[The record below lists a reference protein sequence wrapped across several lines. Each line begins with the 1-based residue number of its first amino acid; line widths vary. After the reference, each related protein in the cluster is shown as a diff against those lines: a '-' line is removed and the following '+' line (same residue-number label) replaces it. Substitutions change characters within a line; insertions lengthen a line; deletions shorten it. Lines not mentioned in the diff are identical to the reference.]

1 MPVAERSLAELASIR
16 LAAQRA
22 LCEQSF
28 PDFLTYLRIRS
39 DDPDNPELEDLD
51 PWPFQLERAAA
62 WQAGAWEIILKERQT
77 GFSSALVA
85 PFFLWCAMYRRWQCA
100 YTSVDQ
106 PAARKEVA
114 RIKALY
120 ESLPKHLRV
129 PGAFRTDDAE
139 FEGGGGFVAFASTD
153 HAGVSYTF
161 QLWAQDEAGF
171 HPYGAE
177 NFAAILPAVANGQV
191 IILSTANPNLGPS
204 GHFHD
209 LYWASKRGETRFTA
223 VFEARRRP
231 DRDAAWYAQTRR
243 AYAGKEDEFDAYY
256 PETDA
261 AAFVARS
268 GLVYPQFVDALHV
281 QPARI
286 PLDACSRAIAGVDW
300 GGGDPT
306 AIVIIGLEPARK
318 HVHQYADF
326 SKPGSVSVLD
336 IAAFIRQYPTVRQVR
351 CGIDEPVAITTLQN
365 TLGPSY
371 DVTGADVRR
380 AEGLGLIGQM
390 LADSDLIE
398 VGRRRLTIEP
408 SCGASIAEFPG
419 YRWMSRTDPN
429 DRTRYATKTPV
440 DHHADCM
447 DARRYATMEMLALL
461 TMDQPPP
468 LPRSARGAPLATV
481 MR

>member
-1 MPVAERSLAELASIR
+1 MPAIAERSLAELASIR

-22 LCEQSF
+22 LCERSF
-28 PDFLTYLRIRS
+28 PDFLSYLKIRS
-39 DDPDNPELEDLD
+39 DDPDNPELQDLD

-106 PAARKEVA
+106 PAARKEVS

-120 ESLPKHLRV
+120 ESLPAHLRV
-129 PGAFRTDDAE
+129 PGSFRADDAE

-161 QLWAQDEAGF
+161 QLWAQDESGF

-209 LYWASKRGETRFTA
+209 LYWASKRGETRFTS

-231 DRDAAWYAQTRR
+231 DRDAAWYANTRK

-268 GLVYPQFVDALHV
+268 GLVYPTFSEYRHV
-281 QPARI
+281 KPARI
-286 PLDACSRAIAGVDW
+286 PLNVCARAAAGVDW

-306 AIVIIGLEPARK
+306 AVTVLGLEPRQ
-318 HVHQYADF
+318 HVHQYAEFAKTGAVGVDEIAGF
-326 SKPGSVSVLD
+326 IGQFPDVHDVL
-336 IAAFIRQYPTVRQVR
+336 
-351 CGIDEPVAITTLQN
+351 CGADEPVAIATLQKA
-365 TLGPSY
+365 LGPSY
-371 DVTGADVRR
+371 HVRAADTRR
-380 AEGLGLIGQM
+380 AEGLGLVSFL
-390 LADSDLIE
+390 LAND
-398 VGRRRLTIEP
+398 RLTIEP
-408 SCGASIAEFPG
+408 DNKQSIAEFPG
-419 YRWMSRTDPN
+419 YRWASRVDPN

-440 DHHADCM
+440 DHHADLM
-447 DARRYATMEMLALL
+447 DSRRYALAELLAMLMPQVEM
-461 TMDQPPP
+461 
-468 LPRSARGAPLATV
+468 PRSTLYGRPLARRAV
-481 MR
+481 